1 MNKMDYAVTGCL
13 FGALLCTSATAA
25 TLMGKGR
32 VTMEGSII
40 ATACAIEMNSR
51 DQVIEMATIPVS
63 KIARDG
69 RGIAKPFSIHL
80 INCILHRV
88 DPTLPDWQAFRVTF
102 DGTPDGQLLG
112 VEGDARGVGLQIK
125 DHQGNIALPGVP
137 LPAAELTAGD
147 KVLQYT
153 MNLVPNQ
160 QVLRA
165 GEYRS
170 TVRFKMDY
178 Y

>member
-1 MNKMDYAVTGCL
+1 MNKMDYAVTGYL
-13 FGALLCTSATAA
+13 LSALLCATATA
-25 TLMGKGR
+25 QTLMGKGE

-51 DQVIEMATIPVS
+51 DQVIEMATVPVS

-69 RGIAKPFSIHL
+69 RGIAKPFTIHL
-80 INCILHRV
+80 INCILHRT
-88 DPTLPDWQAFRVTF
+88 DPALPDWQTFRATF

-137 LPAAELTAGD
+137 LPAAELSSGNKA
-147 KVLQYT
+147 LQYT